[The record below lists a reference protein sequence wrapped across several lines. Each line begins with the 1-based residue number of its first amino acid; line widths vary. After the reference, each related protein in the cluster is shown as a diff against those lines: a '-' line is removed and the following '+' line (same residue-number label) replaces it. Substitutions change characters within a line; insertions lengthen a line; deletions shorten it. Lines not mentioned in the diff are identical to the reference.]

1 MSDEKNAFP
10 LCDQFEFH
18 ADWRDAQLALIGLDS
33 YSRDD
38 VHWLHDRVL
47 TQDVIAAI
55 VDRLYDPLMR
65 HAGAAELLSSFDI
78 SHLRERQKQ
87 FLAGF
92 GNWFRDTGYFESRLA
107 LGVVHARVG
116 VPLSLYVSS
125 VGLLQTFILEAVLD
139 RVESHDDRRRLNDLV
154 VKLASLDV
162 ALATEVYQRAR
173 SAETDRPPKQTGQH
187 HHHLHRQLEQDALT
201 GLSSRTSVLQEL
213 AVAIGRAAKTG
224 QPLVAVMLDLDH
236 FKDVNDNHGHAAGD
250 RVLQDLAARVKAA
263 LREFDLV
270 GRYGGEEFVVVL
282 ENTSL
287 HTAHQVA
294 ERIRRR
300 ICDEPLG
307 SDGLA
312 VEVTVSQGLSLY
324 RDGDDVQALL
334 RRADAAMHRAKSAGR
349 NCVVQD

>member
-38 VHWLHDRVL
+38 VDWLHDRVL
-47 TQDVIAAI
+47 TQDVVASI
-55 VDRLYDPLMR
+55 VERLYEPLMR
-65 HAGAAELLSSFDI
+65 HAQAAELLSSFDVG
-78 SHLRERQKQ
+78 HLRERQRQ

-92 GNWFRDTGYFESRLA
+92 GMWFRDPGYFESRLA
-107 LGVVHARVG
+107 LGVIHARIG
-116 VPLSLYVSS
+116 VPLSLYVSA
-125 VGLLQTFILEAVLD
+125 VGLLQTFILEAVLE
-139 RVESHDDRRRLNDLV
+139 RVEVHDERRRLNDLV

-173 SAETDRPPKQTGQH
+173 ITDLNRAPQQAGQL
-187 HHHLHRQLEQDALT
+187 HHLQRQLEQDALT
-201 GLSSRTSVLQEL
+201 GVSSRTSVLQEL
-213 AVAIGRAAKTG
+213 GVAIGRAAKTG
-224 QPLVAVMLDLDH
+224 QPLVTMMLDLDR

-250 RVLQDLAARVKAA
+250 QVLRDLATRIKAA

-287 HTAHQVA
+287 HTAQQVA

-300 ICDEPLG
+300 IVDEPPG
-307 SDGLA
+307 PDGLA
-312 VEVTVSQGLSLY
+312 VAITVSQGLSQY

-334 RRADAAMHRAKSAGR
+334 RRADQAMHRAKAAGR
-349 NCVVQD
+349 NSVVQG